1 MLIPTKKVRI
11 AKIFYVK
18 GISQEKERTKTTHLF
33 LHIYLFTVSYQNTCT
48 LGFLYYMYIFLAIS
62 QHSFN

>member
-18 GISQEKERTKTTHLF
+18 GISEEKERTKTTHLF
-33 LHIYLFTVSYQNTCT
+33 LHIYLFTVCYQKTCT
-48 LGFLYYMYIFLAIS
+48 LGFLYYTYIFLAIL